1 MGYTFAEKGCQSN
14 LQLTANFARG
24 VVEGRILYW
33 GLPQLSVQEGKNA
46 DNDIEGIFARYR
58 SAITEWWVVP
68 RFILLGMSEC
78 PLVSP
83 KPVLRSD
90 SGAAF
95 GTRVVLPCR

>member
-58 SAITEWWVVP
+58 SAITKWWVVP
-68 RFILLGMSEC
+68 RFILLGMS
-78 PLVSP
+78 
-83 KPVLRSD
+83 D
-90 SGAAF
+90 SIAKA
-95 GTRVVLPCR
+95 RLEK

>member
-68 RFILLGMSEC
+68 RFILPGAP
-78 PLVSP
+78 PLVSRP
-83 KPVLRSD
+83 RLEKR
-90 SGAAF
+90 
-95 GTRVVLPCR
+95 